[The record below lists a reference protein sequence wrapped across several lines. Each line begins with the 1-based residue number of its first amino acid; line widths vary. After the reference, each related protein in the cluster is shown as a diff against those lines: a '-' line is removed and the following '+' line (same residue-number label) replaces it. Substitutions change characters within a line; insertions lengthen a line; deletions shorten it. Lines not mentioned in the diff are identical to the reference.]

1 MGERIYEFMYWKL
14 EQRILARTEARIHD
28 VWKHCIIFCQVMKP
42 GFANISRENSCTV
55 KSLSCQIK
63 GELGTLA
70 FFYPISCHNISI
82 LLSHFLLIWND
93 FSSSFQPLFGC
104 MLTQNQVFV
113 YAWKLQQWHEVIRQA
128 MTHITEN
135 KKCTRRKNHEVRCS
149 IEVPSLWHEYPTC
162 FSSREELVSSLISP
176 GFFGAPFDPAAGIHT
191 SYQKSSVRLL
201 TIHILIKSSFNLG
214 LACA

>member
-1 MGERIYEFMYWKL
+1 LPWEVSCQWNQDRLEKAQEKLDNGRFHRNLLTIQDEWKNIWFYVL
-14 EQRILARTEARIHD
+14 ETGTEDIGKNWGTYSRCMKAL
-28 VWKHCIIFCQVMKP
+28 CIIFCQAMKP

-82 LLSHFLLIWND
+82 LLSHFLLLWND

-113 YAWKLQQWHEVIRQA
+113 
-128 MTHITEN
+128 
-135 KKCTRRKNHEVRCS
+135 
-149 IEVPSLWHEYPTC
+149 
-162 FSSREELVSSLISP
+162 
-176 GFFGAPFDPAAGIHT
+176 
-191 SYQKSSVRLL
+191 
-201 TIHILIKSSFNLG
+201 
-214 LACA
+214 